1 MKKLFIFLVI
11 FLLSAPAFA
20 WVFTTEAVEWDRET
34 ILLDKLVSG
43 EPLGVCIHIEGRDC
57 SSSSTCAD
65 IHSSTRAVFEAAYQ
79 NWFDTLRAS
88 IEHSGRH
95 AEFADILSLIPR
107 KLNFTYY
114 NGPENNFAS
123 CAYRSFGETYPR
135 INLILQPFFKLVEY
149 APGGRIQGGNYN
161 KVGTTGMAKPILSFH
176 YNAEDFGLYGY
187 PLKNGQKNTENRIV
201 SSNQSSYHTMQHE
214 LGHTLGLG
222 DLYKE
227 AVNNSYN
234 SRLYTTNKIIPG
246 PQTLA
251 IMSREVGLT
260 CDDMDGLINLLDHYF
275 ADSRLKNSVRRQKGW
290 LSLCSDRNIAYAYG
304 LPFSV
309 TEEEKAQYKAFAAK
323 AYGSGDPSQVLA
335 PCAEKVRA
343 NYQQSTQGRNA
354 LEAQKAVAD
363 SLARVKQENL
373 RKKEEA
379 EKAANIAAYN
389 QQALT
394 CPVCGKKVLF
404 DQEYNLYGY
413 RIGETVYVILVHS
426 SCANK
431 FSSKGT
437 PTPTVIKTY
446 GRARK

>member
-1 MKKLFIFLVI
+1 MKKLFIFLVL

-57 SSSSTCAD
+57 SSASTCAD
-65 IHSSTRAVFEAAYQ
+65 IHSSTRTVFEAAYQ

-88 IEHSGRH
+88 IEHSGRR
-95 AEFADILSLIPR
+95 AEFADILALIPR

-114 NGPENNFAS
+114 NGPENDFAS

-161 KVGTTGMAKPILSFH
+161 KAGTTGMAKPILSFH

-227 AVNNSYN
+227 AANNSYN

-246 PQTLA
+246 PQTPA

-323 AYGSGDPSQVLA
+323 AYGSGAPSQVLA

-363 SLARVKQENL
+363 SLAQVRQQNL
-373 RKKEEA
+373 QQREAVEKE
-379 EKAANIAAYN
+379 ANIAAYN
-389 QQALT
+389 QKAAV
-394 CPVCGKKVLF
+394 CPVCGKKVLYEH
-404 DQEYNLYGY
+404 DKYSYNAQVGGVL
-413 RIGETVYVILVHS
+413 RQIHVHS
-426 SCANK
+426 GCDGK
-431 FSSKGT
+431 FSTMK
-437 PTPTVIKTY
+437 KTASLFQNY
-446 GRARK
+446 GKPVK

>member
-1 MKKLFIFLVI
+1 MKKLFIFLVL

-20 WVFTTEAVEWDRET
+20 WVFTTEAVEWDRKS

-88 IEHSGRH
+88 ILHSGRKD
-95 AEFADILSLIPR
+95 EFADILALIPI

-114 NGPENNFAS
+114 NGPENNFVS

-161 KVGTTGMAKPILSFH
+161 NAGTTGMAKPILSFH
-176 YNAEDFGLYGY
+176 YNAKDFGLYGY
-187 PLKNGQKNTENRIV
+187 PLKNGQKNTENRII

-304 LPFSV
+304 LPFRV

-404 DQEYNLYGY
+404 DQEYNPYGY
-413 RIGETVYVILVHS
+413 RIGETVYVIHVHS

>member
-1 MKKLFIFLVI
+1 MKKLFIFLVL

-20 WVFTTEAVEWDRET
+20 WVFTTEAVEWDRKS

-79 NWFDTLRAS
+79 SWFDTLRAS
-88 IEHSGRH
+88 IEYSGRR
-95 AEFADILSLIPR
+95 AEFADILSLIPK
-107 KLNFTYY
+107 KLNFAYY
-114 NGPENNFAS
+114 NGLENNFAS
-123 CAYRSFGETYPR
+123 CAYRTFGEKFSQ
-135 INLILQPFFKLVEY
+135 IDLIIKPFYKLVEY
-149 APGGRIQGGNYN
+149 GPGGDIEGGSYN
-161 KVGTTGMAKPILSFH
+161 KVGSTGMAKPTLSFY
-176 YNAEDFGLYGY
+176 YNVSDFGLSGY
-187 PLKNGQKNTENRIV
+187 PLKDGKKHTEMRGI
-201 SSNQSSYHTMQHE
+201 SDRSSYHFMQHE

-227 AVNNSYN
+227 ASYN
-234 SRLYTTNKIIPG
+234 SRLYSTGRIIPS
-246 PQTLA
+246 TRTSSVMNRD
-251 IMSREVGLT
+251 IELT

-275 ADSRLKNSVRRQKGW
+275 ADTRLKNSVRRQKGW

-304 LPFSV
+304 LPFRV

-343 NYQQSTQGRNA
+343 NYQQSMQGREKLDAQRA
-354 LEAQKAVAD
+354 LAD
-363 SLARVKQENL
+363 SLAQAKEQDLLKR
-373 RKKEEA
+373 EEA

-394 CPVCGKKVLF
+394 CPVCKKKVLY
-404 DQEYNLYGY
+404 DQD
-413 RIGETVYVILVHS
+413 
-426 SCANK
+426 K
-431 FSSKGT
+431 FSYNTNAPIGSRYYQIHVHDSCTAQLQNMKVT
-437 PTPTVIKTY
+437 ASTFINY
-446 GRARK
+446 GKPLK